1 MSLSSLSQK
10 YDTLAG
16 ATLVFSF
23 VLNRIFDALTHRG
36 VFADGPAAYKLG
48 MFLALLIILAGYYC
62 IGQGRRWA
70 QWLFLGLVVVGIPVV
85 LLAFRPELGPVGYAP
100 VYVLAYVLAYVLKY
114 AGQGVGAFFI
124 VLSLRQTRA

>member
-1 MSLSSLSQK
+1 MTPYSLSQK

-16 ATLVFSF
+16 ATLVLSF
-23 VLNRIFDALTHRG
+23 VLNRVFDALTHRG

-48 MFLALLIILAGYYC
+48 MFLALLAILAYYYC

-85 LLAFRPELGPVGYAP
+85 LLGFRPELGPVGYAP
-100 VYVLAYVLAYVLKY
+100 VHVLAYVLKY
-114 AGQGVGAFFI
+114 AGQGIGAFFI
-124 VLSLRQTRA
+124 VLSLRQAKDQR